1 MLTLPRNRRLTRDE
15 RAAAARELADTLRAE
30 GHYVSPA
37 GWVGTSTAA
46 LVLGL
51 QTKTLANWA
60 GLNRGPP
67 RYRIGR
73 ATFFSLA
80 DLVAELEGQ

>member
-1 MLTLPRNRRLTRDE
+1 MTRDE
-15 RAAAARELADTLRAE
+15 RAAAARELADTLRAD
-30 GHYVSPA
+30 GHFVSPA
-37 GWVGTSTAA
+37 GWVGTATAA

-60 GLNRGPP
+60 CIGRGPP

-73 ATFFSLA
+73 ATYFSLA